1 MSAYSAGGPNS
12 VQPRDCPC
20 ELTEYAGRPA
30 WKKIFEQA
38 ARDYKGCKVGVFLCG
53 SPMIGKALKENCAR
67 HTNIDEGTEFHYFEE
82 NF

>member
-1 MSAYSAGGPNS
+1 M
-12 VQPRDCPC
+12 QPRDCPC